1 MSNLPDRPRSGRS
14 TLSVIDDALLV
25 VVAVVVALVV
35 LKIIGAI
42 VATVWFFVKLA
53 FLAGLIY
60 LVVRAVRS
68 RGR

>member
-1 MSNLPDRPRSGRS
+1 MSNLPERPRSGRS
-14 TLSVIDDALLV
+14 TLSVIDDVLLV

-42 VATVWFFVKLA
+42 VATGWFFVKLA
-53 FLAGLIY
+53 FLAGVIY
-60 LVVRAVRS
+60 LVVRALRS